1 MSVAASVPLG
11 MLVYAAAATQ
21 LFKLSTVNHLIS
33 CCTYFLRKAE
43 VKSK

>member
-1 MSVAASVPLG
+1 MSVTASVLLG
-11 MLVYAAAATQ
+11 ILLYEAPTL
-21 LFKLSTVNHLIS
+21 LFKISTVNHLIS